1 MTKLQKEI
9 IERVKAHDGIVVAS
23 YHGLYT
29 RFGQYVAFVTG
40 GHSGQQSSAARTSF
54 LEKFFV
60 PFSKEEMLI
69 VRNQQKRNIARYKT
83 HIINAVKQNKFE
95 SAQKLSE
102 AAYFLQEKLLG
113 RPLGADQYFRLKE
126 GI

>member
-1 MTKLQKEI
+1 MTQLQKEI

-29 RFGQYVAFVTG
+29 RFGQYIAFTTSG
-40 GHSGQQSSAARTSF
+40 RNGQQSYAARNSF

-60 PFSKEEMLI
+60 PFTKEETLD
-69 VRNQQKRNIARYKT
+69 VRNRQKRNIARYKT
-83 HIINAVKQNKFE
+83 HIIKAVKQNKFE

-113 RPLGADQYFRLKE
+113 KPLGADQYFRLKE
-126 GI
+126 GL